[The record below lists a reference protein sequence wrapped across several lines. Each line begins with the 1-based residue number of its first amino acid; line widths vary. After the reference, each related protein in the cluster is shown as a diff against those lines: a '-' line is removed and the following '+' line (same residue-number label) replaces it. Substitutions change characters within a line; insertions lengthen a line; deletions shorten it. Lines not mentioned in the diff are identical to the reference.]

1 MLRIAL
7 SLMLLLLPLA
17 AAAAT
22 SVGPGDVSGTWNAI
36 GSPYLVQGHLRVPT
50 GETLLIQPGV
60 DVRFT
65 GNYVLLVEGALLAA
79 GISGSEIHFRPDAE
93 GITWGHVEIAPG
105 ADDSSGF
112 FYCIF
117 EGGNALANPAPYSR
131 HGGAVFVGAGAIAS
145 LTECVIDGGI
155 AEHGGGVY
163 SEGEVSLMNCV
174 IRNCQAPG
182 GALQGNGGGL
192 HLIGTAVVS
201 ECEVVDNVAEFIG
214 GGIFTYTFDGTV
226 TNCRI
231 LRNRAGVHGA
241 GIGCQALQAGG
252 SLYGNLIAGNEACS
266 GGACQGGGLY
276 LWYAYG
282 SLIEANT
289 IVDNFAGGG
298 AGIAYGYATV
308 TFERCLIA
316 FNQGLAT
323 ADFNATS
330 TASFAQTC
338 VWGNTGGDQL
348 QGSESETLTAD
359 PLFCDASAGDYTLCA
374 DSPCLPLFIG
384 VYGQGCGAC
393 ATAAESASWSR
404 VKSLY

>member
-1 MLRIAL
+1 MLRVAL

-22 SVGPGDVSGTWNAI
+22 SVGPGDVSGTWTAI
-36 GSPYLVQGHLRVPT
+36 DSPYLVQGHLRVPT

-65 GNYVLLVEGALLAA
+65 GDYVLLVEGALLAA
-79 GISGSEIHFRPDAE
+79 GSSGSEIHFRPDAE

-112 FYCIF
+112 FYCTF

-131 HGGAVFVGAGAIAS
+131 HGGAVFVGAGAIVS

-174 IRNCQAPG
+174 IRNCQAAG
-182 GALQGNGGGL
+182 GALQGKGGGL

-214 GGIFTYTFDGTV
+214 GGIFLQNFSGDVYG
-226 TNCRI
+226 CEI
-231 LRNRAGVHGA
+231 LRNRVGRHGGGLA
-241 GIGCQALQAGG
+241 VEQLQADGG
-252 SLYGNLIAGNEACS
+252 IYSNLIAGNVVEHAS
-266 GGACQGGGLY
+266 GDGGGLFV
-276 LWYAYG
+276 WYAYG
-282 SLIEANT
+282 SEVVANT
-289 IVDNFAGGG
+289 IADNTAALG
-298 AGIAYGYATV
+298 AGITFGNATC
-308 TFERCLIA
+308 TFTRCLIA
-316 FNQGLAT
+316 FNQGPAT
-323 ADFNATS
+323 ADVSAPS
-330 TASFAQTC
+330 TVSFAQTG
-338 VWGNTGGDQL
+338 VWGNTGGDL
-348 QGSESETLTAD
+348 LAGDESETLAAD
-359 PLFCDASAGDYTLCA
+359 PLFCDASAGNYTLCA

-384 VYGQGCGAC
+384 AYGQGCGTC
-393 ATAAESASWSR
+393 ATATESVSWSR